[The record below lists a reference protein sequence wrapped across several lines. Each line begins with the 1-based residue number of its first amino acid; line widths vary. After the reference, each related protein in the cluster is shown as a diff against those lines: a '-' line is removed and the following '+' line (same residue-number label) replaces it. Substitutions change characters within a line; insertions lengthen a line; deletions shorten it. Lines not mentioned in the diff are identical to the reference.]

1 VIPRLSLMISIA
13 RRSDGSLRLIVRAL
27 GENGR
32 RLSAQRTSVVLTAW
46 SESDDVVR
54 FRFNHLPSGAVGYL
68 QSNESLLEL
77 CGALGLSVSG

>member
-1 VIPRLSLMISIA
+1 MISIA
-13 RRSDGSLRLIVRAL
+13 CRSDGSLRLIVRTA

-32 RLSAQRTSVVLTAW
+32 RLKARRTSIVLTAW

-54 FRFNHLPSGAVGYL
+54 IRLNHLPSGTVGYV
-68 QSNESLLEL
+68 QGNESLLEL